1 MEDSYLY
8 NKVSDIL
15 ATDSQFE
22 PFASVV
28 SAIGKAAKEDSRG
41 KKVLVIAPVS
51 MGDEISKQIKKYGK
65 EAMIDVIL
73 IGQPE
78 TNKMV
83 LEKNIILAT
92 SSPDKLYQYFQ
103 EKQVLSPDLVKMFYE
118 RLVTKS
124 NYGNSNSNGNTQG
137 ATFDPIANV
146 NNVKIQ

>member
-1 MEDSYLY
+1 MY

-15 ATDSQFE
+15 ATDSHYE

-92 SSPDKLYQYFQ
+92 STPDKLYQYFQ

-124 NYGNSNSNGNTQG
+124 NYGNSNSNGNAQG
-137 ATFDPIANV
+137 TTFDPFANV